1 MDTQG
6 YGGSLKKVIKWSG
19 WKWVLGLL
27 TIAILM
33 YVNFWYV
40 SGEYGN
46 PSSPSAFGDSFG
58 GVGALFS
65 GIALIGVFITLREQ
79 QKQIAEQKN
88 FLARSEMNDTF
99 FKLLDHLK
107 EIKLE
112 LGWSNSEGEKLKLLY
127 EELKSGYSNS
137 SEEQLVAIFREFYA
151 KHSIDLDNYFRTL
164 RYLLRYLAVQPLDF
178 EKKRVYSNL
187 LRAKIS
193 QEEAA
198 MIYYNME
205 DRTLMKD
212 HGFQEYIQRFN
223 LLADLKAWPEIYTP
237 HADRIDRFVM
247 ACKSDPKTK

>member
-1 MDTQG
+1 MTKSSILKFLKNLLPWVIGALVLAGVIDLYNWYIQDRFG
-6 YGGSLKKVIKWSG
+6 DPGSAG
-19 WKWVLGLL
+19 
-27 TIAILM
+27 T
-33 YVNFWYV
+33 
-40 SGEYGN
+40 
-46 PSSPSAFGDSFG
+46 FGDSY
-58 GVGALFS
+58 GALGVIIS
-65 GIALIGVFITLREQ
+65 GIALIGVIITMIMQQSQINEQRQFI
-79 QKQIAEQKN
+79 
-88 FLARSEMNDTF
+88 ARSEMNDTF